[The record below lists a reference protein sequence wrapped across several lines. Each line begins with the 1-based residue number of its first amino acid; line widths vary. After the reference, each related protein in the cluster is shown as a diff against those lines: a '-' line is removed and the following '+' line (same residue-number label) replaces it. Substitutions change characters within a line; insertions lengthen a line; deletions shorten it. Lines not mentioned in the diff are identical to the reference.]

1 MLVQPDQQANANL
14 TRQVTFTFDFMT
26 IETADASKPITYK
39 GQEAAKDGSGKKTG
53 DSWTNLANGALFS
66 ATNTLKL

>member
-1 MLVQPDQQANANL
+1 MS
-14 TRQVTFTFDFMT
+14 
-26 IETADASKPITYK
+26 IETSDASKPITYK
-39 GQEAAKDGSGKKTG
+39 GKEAAKGGGGKKTG